1 MSSPGPKSAA
11 SPQSAGLIFILVI
24 LAIIGGEYYTLMHSQ
39 EIAEARAVQLAEP
52 EIVALS
58 PKEKF
63 EARKAKFA
71 EEHRQRLLARKQLDA
86 AAVVVPGEPQR
97 AGTPTQAS
105 ELAATEKV
113 NAADR
118 LAKAGQGV
126 KSKLLLKA
134 AKFYGP
140 AGVYLRALLLLAGI
154 ALVFVQKAPADV
166 PSKPKRKPIDKKV
179 LRIITGICAVVFLV
193 GGYLLLNI
201 HHYTPGFIEAGYP
214 AAAVAVLASGG
225 LAGLLWAS
233 TKRPEFG
240 LTTERKKVETPNSI
254 YFATL
259 DGGWIT
265 IANPYRGTLVLGGAG
280 AGKSYSIG
288 EPMVEQFAYQNY
300 AGLIYDFKFPVLAE
314 VAQKAVVLA
323 ERRHQAEQEKA
334 KGLLSMGKG
343 KLTKEQEKRL
353 NEKPVQLHIIN
364 FRDLTRSERVNPL
377 RAADM
382 PVVAFAEEY
391 SRAIINNLNP
401 TSIKKMEFFD
411 ISAVAY
417 LTSIIWFYKKH
428 YPQYCT
434 IPHVVATAMHD
445 DFKHVLS
452 MLDTDLECGDMARSI
467 ITAVKQKAEKQI
479 AAVIAT
485 LQVILTRIN
494 SPEIVWVLTPD
505 EYNEDES
512 LREGFSL
519 ALNDP
524 EAPKLLCL
532 GNDPSLKT
540 TFSPIVSCII
550 TVAIKLMNQQRKHR
564 SYVFLDE
571 AATIY
576 VPGLE
581 DLPNTGRSN
590 LIATVYMTQDLSQM
604 ADAYGRDKMN
614 VMIAS
619 LGNQFFG
626 KVNSLETAKFIS
638 ELVGREDKEMTSVS
652 TGTSQGGTGSR
663 NNSTNQST
671 SYQERNL
678 VRVQDTISLQQGEFI
693 GQTVETN
700 STFFQGTINR
710 TDATDERFPLHPMVT
725 FAAEGAD
732 PATALTKTVQENFL
746 RVRQE
751 VKATLSLHV
760 NTLAGGTKN
769 SDD

>member
-1 MSSPGPKSAA
+1 MSSPTTKPAGNA
-11 SPQSAGLIFILVI
+11 QNAGLLFVLLI
-24 LAIIGGEYYTLMHSQ
+24 LAIIGGEYYTLLHGQ
-39 EIAEARAVQLAEP
+39 EVAEARAVQLAAP

-58 PKEKF
+58 PQEKF
-63 EARKAKFA
+63 AARKAAFA
-71 EEHRQRLLARKQLDA
+71 EQQRQRILVAQQLNAAHKVPSQPQHAGSPTHGTELAVTEKVDRA
-86 AAVVVPGEPQR
+86 AAV
-97 AGTPTQAS
+97 
-105 ELAATEKV
+105 
-113 NAADR
+113 
-118 LAKAGQGV
+118 AKASQGV
-126 KSKLLLKA
+126 KSKLLIKA

-140 AGVYLRALLLLAGI
+140 AGIYLRAFLLLAAI
-154 ALVFVQKAPADV
+154 SLVFVQKAPADV
-166 PSKPKRKPIDKKV
+166 PGKPKRKPINKKA
-179 LRIITGICAVVFLV
+179 LQIISGICAVVFLIA
-193 GGYLLLNI
+193 GYMLLNI
-201 HHYTPGFIEAGYP
+201 HTYTVGFIKMGYP
-214 AAAVAVLASGG
+214 VTAAAVLASGG

-233 TKRPEFG
+233 TKRPAFG
-240 LTTERKKVETPNSI
+240 LTTERKKVETPNSV
-254 YFATL
+254 YFPTA

-265 IANPYRGTLVLGGAG
+265 IANPFRGTLVLGGAG
-280 AGKSYSIG
+280 AGKTYSIG
-288 EPMVEQFAYQNY
+288 EPMVEQFAYLNF
-300 AGLIYDFKFPVLAE
+300 AGLIYDFKFPVLAG
-314 VAQKAVVLA
+314 VAQKAVILA
-323 ERRHQAEQEKA
+323 ERRHRAEQEKA
-334 KGLLSMGKG
+334 KGLLSMGKS

-452 MLDTDLECGDMARSI
+452 MLDTDVECGDMARSI

-505 EYNEDES
+505 EYNKDKS

-524 EAPKLLCL
+524 AAPKLLCL
-532 GNDPSLKT
+532 GNDPTLKS
-540 TFSPIVSCII
+540 TFSPVVSCII
-550 TVAIKLMNQQRKHR
+550 TVAIKLMNQQDKHR

-581 DLPNTGRSN
+581 ELPNTGRSN
-590 LIATVYMTQDLSQM
+590 LIATVYMTQDIAQM
-604 ADAYGRDKMN
+604 VDSYGRDKMN
-614 VMIAS
+614 VMTAS
-619 LGNQFFG
+619 FGNSFFG
-626 KVNSLETAKFIS
+626 KVNSLETAKYIS
-638 ELVGREDKEMTSVS
+638 ELVGREDREMTSTS

-663 NNSTNQST
+663 NSSTNQST

-678 VRVQDTISLQQGEFI
+678 VRVQDIISLQQGEFI

-700 STFFQGTINR
+700 SPFFQGTINR
-710 TDATDERFPLHPMVT
+710 TDATNERFPLQPMVT

-732 PATALTKTVQENFL
+732 PAAALTKTVQENFL
-746 RVRQE
+746 RVRQD
-751 VKATLSLHV
+751 VKATLAKHV
-760 NTLAGGTKN
+760 NTLAGGTKV
-769 SDD
+769 

>member
-1 MSSPGPKSAA
+1 MSSPTPKPAGNA
-11 SPQSAGLIFILVI
+11 QNTGLIFVLLI
-24 LAIIGGEYYTLMHSQ
+24 LAIIGGEYYTLLHGQ
-39 EIAEARAVQLAEP
+39 EVAEARAVQFAEP

-58 PKEKF
+58 PQEKLA
-63 EARKAKFA
+63 ARKAAFA
-71 EEHRQRLLARKQLDA
+71 EQQRQRILAAQQLNATRK
-86 AAVVVPGEPQR
+86 VPGQPQR
-97 AGTPTQAS
+97 AGIPTHGT
-105 ELAATEKV
+105 ELAVTEQV
-113 NAADR
+113 DHAAAV
-118 LAKAGQGV
+118 AKAGQGV
-126 KSKLLLKA
+126 KSKLLVKA

-140 AGVYLRALLLLAGI
+140 AGVYLRTLLLLSAI

-166 PSKPKRKPIDKKV
+166 PGKPKRKPVDKKV
-179 LRIITGICAVVFLV
+179 LQIILGICAVVFLIT
-193 GGYLLLNI
+193 GYMLLNI
-201 HHYTPGFIEAGYP
+201 HTYTVCFIKLGYP
-214 AAAVAVLASGG
+214 IAAAAVLASGG

-233 TKRPEFG
+233 TKRPAFG
-240 LTTERKKVETPNSI
+240 LTTERKKVETPNSV
-254 YFATL
+254 YFPTA

-265 IANPYRGTLVLGGAG
+265 IANPFRGTLVLGGAG
-280 AGKSYSIG
+280 AGKTYSIG
-288 EPMVEQFAYQNY
+288 EPMVEQFAYLNF
-300 AGLIYDFKFPVLAE
+300 AGLIYDFKFPVLAG
-314 VAQKAVVLA
+314 VAQKAVILA
-323 ERRHQAEQEKA
+323 DRRHKAEQEKA
-334 KGLLSMGKG
+334 KGLLSMGKS

-411 ISAVAY
+411 ISAVSY

-505 EYNEDES
+505 EYNKDES

-524 EAPKLLCL
+524 DAPKLLCI
-532 GNDPSLKT
+532 GNDPTLKS
-540 TFSPIVSCII
+540 TFSPVVSCII
-550 TVAIKLMNQQRKHR
+550 TVAIKLMNQQDKHR
-564 SYVFLDE
+564 SYIFLDE

-581 DLPNTGRSN
+581 ELPNTGRSN
-590 LIATVYMTQDLSQM
+590 LIATVYMTQDIAQM
-604 ADAYGRDKMN
+604 VDSYGRDKMN
-614 VMIAS
+614 VMTAS
-619 LGNQFFG
+619 FGNSFFG
-626 KVNSLETAKFIS
+626 KVNSLETAKYIS
-638 ELVGREDKEMTSVS
+638 ELVGREDKEMTSTS
-652 TGTSQGGTGSR
+652 TGSSQGGTGSR
-663 NNSTNQST
+663 NSSTNQST

-678 VRVQDTISLQQGEFI
+678 VRVQDIISLKQGEFI

-700 STFFQGTINR
+700 SPFFQGTINR
-710 TDATDERFPLHPMVT
+710 TDATQERFPLQPMVT

-732 PATALTKTVQENFL
+732 PAAALNKTVQENFL

-751 VKATLSLHV
+751 VKDIITSHP
-760 NTLAGGTKN
+760 NTLAGA
-769 SDD
+769 SQ

>member
-1 MSSPGPKSAA
+1 M
-11 SPQSAGLIFILVI
+11 
-24 LAIIGGEYYTLMHSQ
+24 LAVIGGEYYTLLHRQ

-52 EIVALS
+52 EIAALS
-58 PKEKF
+58 PQEKF
-63 EARKAKFA
+63 AARRAAFA
-71 EEHRQRLLARKQLDA
+71 EQQRQRILAAKQLQA
-86 AAVVVPGEPQR
+86 ATALGQPQR
-97 AGTPTQAS
+97 ASVPTHATEVAITQQVDS
-105 ELAATEKV
+105 AATV
-113 NAADR
+113 
-118 LAKAGQGV
+118 AKAGQSI
-126 KSKLLLKA
+126 KAKLLVRA

-140 AGVYLRALLLLAGI
+140 AGVYLRALLLLTAI
-154 ALVFVQKAPADV
+154 ALVFVQKTPAKV
-166 PSKPKRKPIDKKV
+166 PGKPKRQPIARKT
-179 LRIITGICAVVFLV
+179 LRIVLGVCAGVML
-193 GGYLLLNI
+193 I
-201 HHYTPGFIEAGYP
+201 AGFILLDIQHYAVGFIKLGYP
-214 AAAVAVLASGG
+214 LTAAAVLASGG

-233 TKRPEFG
+233 NRRPDFG

-254 YFATL
+254 YFATA

-288 EPMVEQFAYQNY
+288 EPMVEQFAYRNF

-323 ERRHQAEQEKA
+323 ERRKKAEKEKA
-334 KGLLSMGKG
+334 DKYTGSALGKAAARLSSA
-343 KLTKEQEKRL
+343 KEEEPD
-353 NEKPVQLHIIN
+353 EKPVQLHIIN

-411 ISAVAY
+411 TSAVAY
-417 LTSIIWFYKKH
+417 LTSIIWFYRKN

-434 IPHVVATAMHD
+434 IPHVVATAMYD

-452 MLDTDLECGDMARSI
+452 MLNTDLECGDMARSL

-479 AAVIAT
+479 AAVVGT
-485 LQVILTRIN
+485 LQVILTKIN

-505 EYNEDES
+505 EFNPDEN

-519 ALNDP
+519 ALNDRK
-524 EAPKLLCL
+524 APKLLCL
-532 GNDPSLKT
+532 GNDPTLKT
-540 TFSPIVSCII
+540 TFSPVISCII
-550 TVAIKLMNQQRKHR
+550 TVAIKLMNQQDKHR

-590 LIATVYMTQDLSQM
+590 RIATVYMTQDLSQM
-604 ADAYGRDKMN
+604 TDAYGKEKMN

-638 ELVGREDKEMTSVS
+638 ELVGREEKEITS
-652 TGTSQGGTGSR
+652 TGSSQGSAGNRSNT
-663 NNSTNQST
+663 TNQTT
-671 SYQERNL
+671 SYQERSL

-700 STFFQGTINR
+700 STFFQGIIDR
-710 TDATDERFPLHPMVT
+710 TDSTNERFPLHPMMT

-732 PATALTKTVQENFL
+732 PAAALTKTVQENFL
-746 RVRQE
+746 QVRQQVLE
-751 VKATLSLHV
+751 TIQQFP
-760 NTLAGGTKN
+760 NTLAGA
-769 SDD
+769 SQ